1 MRVAFFLSGLGSGG
15 IYNQTLGVI
24 KLIKNLQLYNEDEI
38 CIITDEKK
46 ISINLDLGDIK
57 IIYFKKTF
65 IKKLMLTMSEFI
77 KKNRFI
83 SRNYTLNPFQKF
95 LKTNQIDLIIFTQ
108 PSFYSLYCDGVQ
120 FVINIWNTEIKK
132 HYNLNEFISGGYE
145 YQNRI
150 INFSVEKAFK
160 IIVFTEK
167 NKKDLYELYGCR
179 KEKIVIQ
186 NLTPILPNIY
196 KRNKNK
202 DYLKIFNNLN
212 LNSNF
217 KWFFYPAQFWPHK
230 NHRYLLDVMKELNK
244 NNNQN
249 IGFVFCGPDKGNLS
263 FIKEII
269 KEENLSDH
277 IKILGFINDEEIIS
291 LYLNCAAVIVPTLL
305 GRSSLPLLE
314 SLFFKKKIF
323 YSSGVLDDKLK
334 NYVEEFDLDNPSDLS
349 IKLLNYINKN
359 ESKFNEIDYQTEFN
373 ENKFKK
379 NYEFIINDYRNL
391 LKKWRAI

>member
-15 IYNQTLGVI
+15 IYNQTIGVI
-24 KLIKNLQLYNEDEI
+24 KLIKNLQLNNEDEI
-38 CIITDEKK
+38 CIVTDEKK
-46 ISINLDLGDIK
+46 ISIELDLGDIR

-65 IKKLMLTMSEFI
+65 LKKLMFSLSEFI

-83 SRNYTLNPFQKF
+83 NKNYTLNPFQKF

-132 HYNLNEFISGGYE
+132 YYNLNEFITGGYE

-160 IIVFTEK
+160 IIVFTEE
-167 NKKDLYELYGCR
+167 NKKDLNELYGCR

-202 DYLKIFNNLN
+202 DYLKIFNDLN

-230 NHRYLLDVMKELNK
+230 NHRYLIEVMKELNK
-244 NNNQN
+244 KNNHN
-249 IGFVFCGPDKGNLS
+249 IGFVFCGVDKGNLP
-263 FIKEII
+263 FVKEII
-269 KEENLSDH
+269 KKENLSDN

-291 LYLNCAAVIVPTLL
+291 LYINCAAVILPTLL

-323 YSSGVLDDKLK
+323 YSDGVLDDKLRK
-334 NYVEEFDLDNPSDLS
+334 YVEEFDLDNPSDLS

-359 ESKFNEIDYQTEFN
+359 NMTSNEIDYETEFN

-391 LKKWRAI
+391 LKKWRII

>member
-65 IKKLMLTMSEFI
+65 IKKLMFSMSEFI

>member
-65 IKKLMLTMSEFI
+65 IKKLMFSMSEFI

-349 IKLLNYINKN
+349 IKLLNYINKD

>member
-263 FIKEII
+263 FINEII

>member
-349 IKLLNYINKN
+349 IKLLNYINKD

>member
-65 IKKLMLTMSEFI
+65 IKKLMFSMSEFI

-132 HYNLNEFISGGYE
+132 YYNLNEFISGGYE

-167 NKKDLYELYGCR
+167 NKRDLYELYGCR

-391 LKKWRAI
+391 LKKWRTI